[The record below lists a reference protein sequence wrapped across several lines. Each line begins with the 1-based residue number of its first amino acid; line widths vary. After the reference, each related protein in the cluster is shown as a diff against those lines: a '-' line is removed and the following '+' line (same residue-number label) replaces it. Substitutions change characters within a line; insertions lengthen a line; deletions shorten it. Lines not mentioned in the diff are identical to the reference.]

1 MPLHIWCY
9 RAAVAGQAPAA
20 ILERFRWEISI
31 WTPDDRK
38 KFEEAITQLE
48 EDRDN
53 PLTMELLVQAYYET
67 GQTEK
72 LNEIEER
79 LRGTNVPTME
89 QALVVPAVRAK
100 LPIM

>member
-38 KFEEAITQLE
+38 KFDDAMKAAH
-48 EDRDN
+48 D
-53 PLTMELLVQAYYET
+53 A
-67 GQTEK
+67 
-72 LNEIEER
+72 
-79 LRGTNVPTME
+79 
-89 QALVVPAVRAK
+89 AH
-100 LPIM
+100 